1 MMMEFKRLN
10 EESAAAL
17 KKHLVTQDLIQLSRT
32 VVEIAKVYVNQGK
45 ISKNK
50 CTTIKEISSWIRM
63 AK

>member
-1 MMMEFKRLN
+1 MMEFKRLN

-17 KKHLVTQDLIQLSRT
+17 KKHLADQDLIQLSRT